1 MKRFFGLVL
10 LLLIFSASLPVA
22 AQSWSTNLPT
32 SLKTAAKANKLV
44 LVDFTAVWCGWC
56 KKMDTD
62 VFSKADFKKY
72 VKTRY
77 QLVRLD
83 ADRYKAIVTKYK
95 VTGFPTVL
103 VLSPKGVE
111 VQRIVGY
118 LKLKEFLAKLKSG
131 ATQE

>member
-32 SLKTAAKANKLV
+32 SLKTAAKANKMV